1 MVFDNGKTSF
11 KKAGFPD
18 ASALTLFDIP
28 DHSIHAEKV
37 EIAHT

>member
-1 MVFDNGKTSF
+1 MVFGKGKTSD

-18 ASALTLFDIP
+18 ASVLTLFDIP
-28 DHSIHAEKV
+28 DHSIHAENR